1 MHDLV
6 NSQKLPLPLYGIK
19 NDGPNRARHV
29 YDVCVRSADY
39 GLASVSRR
47 GVSGQ
52 IQYCMHCVADVDGL
66 TRYECQL

>member
-39 GLASVSRR
+39 GLASVSREEESQ
-47 GVSGQ
+47 VKSN
-52 IQYCMHCVADVDGL
+52 IACTASLML
-66 TRYECQL
+66 TA